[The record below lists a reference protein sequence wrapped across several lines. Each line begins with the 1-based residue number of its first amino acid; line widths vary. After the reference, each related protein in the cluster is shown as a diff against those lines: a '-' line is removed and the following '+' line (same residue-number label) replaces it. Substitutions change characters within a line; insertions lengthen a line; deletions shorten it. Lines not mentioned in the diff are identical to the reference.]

1 MRVGLV
7 GCGAIGRY
15 IALAIAKKKV
25 NNVELVGIADGQDN
39 DAIRRT
45 VEAVAAPFTTDIRQ
59 LISWKPDLVVEA
71 ASQAAVRAYST
82 TVLESGVDLLVLSV
96 GALADPEL
104 LEELTELSRKQK
116 RRLYVPSG
124 AVGGVDIIKGALV
137 GGLDECRLTTT
148 KPPKALS
155 GNPYVEAKGIDLEK
169 LSKPTVLYEGP
180 AAAAVRHFPQN
191 VNVAAAISLAGIGVE
206 KTAVRI
212 VADPEIT
219 QNTHEVFMRGA
230 FGEASI
236 RIMNNPNP
244 MNPKSSYLAS
254 LSAIATL
261 QRIAENFQV
270 GS

>member
-15 IALAIAKKKV
+15 IALAIAKKNV
-25 NNVELVGIADGQDN
+25 NGVELVGIADKVDN
-39 DAIRRT
+39 EAVRRT
-45 VEAVAAPFTTDIRQ
+45 VGAVDSPFTTDVNQ
-59 LISWKPDLVVEA
+59 LIAWEPDLVVEA
-71 ASQAAVRAYST
+71 ASQAAVRAYSAT
-82 TVLESGVDLLVLSV
+82 ILEAGLDLLVLSV
-96 GALADPEL
+96 GALADPKL
-104 LEELTELSRKQK
+104 LAQLTDLSRQHG

-124 AVGGVDIIKGALV
+124 AIGGIDLIKGALV

-155 GNPYVEAKGIDLEK
+155 GIPYVEAKGIDLDN
-169 LSKPTVLYEGP
+169 LDGPTVLYEGP

-191 VNVAAAISLAGIGVE
+191 VNVAAAISLAGIGVD

-212 VADPEIT
+212 VADPEVT
-219 QNTHEVFMRGA
+219 QNTHEVFLRGA

-244 MNPKSSYLAS
+244 MNPKSSYMAS

-261 QRIAENFQV
+261 QGIAQNFRL

>member
-15 IALAIAKKKV
+15 IALAIAGKKV
-25 NNVELVGIADGQDN
+25 GNVELIGLADGLDN
-39 DAIRRT
+39 EAIRRT
-45 VEAVAAPFTTDIRQ
+45 VEAVGAPFTTEIGV
-59 LISWKPDLVVEA
+59 LIGWKPDLIVEA
-71 ASQAAVRAYST
+71 ASQAAVREHSAT
-82 TVLESGVDLLVLSV
+82 ILKSGVDLLVLSV
-96 GALADPEL
+96 GALADPDL
-104 LEELTELSRKQK
+104 LSQLTELSSRHC

-124 AVGGVDIIKGALV
+124 AIGGVDIIKGAMV

-148 KPPKALS
+148 KPPQALA
-155 GNPYVEAKGIDLEK
+155 GTPYVAEIGIDLES
-169 LSKPTVLYEGP
+169 LSVPTVLFEGP

-219 QNTHEVFMRGA
+219 QNTHEVYLRGA

-236 RIMNNPNP
+236 RIANNPNP

-261 QRIAENFQV
+261 QRIADNFQV